1 MTSVLI
7 YAFIATTLVM
17 IYALIDT
24 TPVLIYTLIVTT
36 PVFIHAF
43 IRHNPCVDP
52 CFDRH
57 NLCYRTNVFFLQD
70 VRLSRCIGSVRQ
82 NLTPKSLA
90 SLLLAWIEILVL
102 LPFKVCQFVDKG
114 TIRSIDMFCED
125 HYIFTKA
132 DLTPQSL
139 WLKRFTTLKRQLR
152 LLNSVCT
159 YKGSEE
165 FWIQ

>member
-24 TPVLIYTLIVTT
+24 NPCFDPCFDRHNPCSYLY
-36 PVFIHAF
+36 FNS
-43 IRHNPCVDP
+43 HNPCVDP

-125 HYIFTKA
+125 HYIFTKT

-152 LLNSVCT
+152 LLKAVCT